1 MYQGVEEEEEE
12 GLTEVEG
19 AGAQGASLQGGT
31 GLGSTRAPLAYL
43 GATMDWVVVVATG
56 LEHPP

>member
-1 MYQGVEEEEEE
+1 MHQGVEEEEEE
-12 GLTEVEG
+12 EGLVEG
-19 AGAQGASLQGGT
+19 AGAQGASLQGGI
-31 GLGSTRAPLAYL
+31 GLGLTLAPLVYP